1 MRDLA
6 GFEIERA
13 PATSAPFAR
22 VERLDLTDQQRFR
35 PQRDLEWT
43 DPNVVAGEQ
52 YVYRV
57 ISFTKDGGRSAPSP
71 LVTIRHEPRTGA
83 SERTPGDSP

>member
-13 PATSAPFAR
+13 SAPSGPFTE
-22 VERLDLTDQQRFR
+22 VERIDLADQQRFR

-57 ISFTKDGGRSAPSP
+57 ISVTLDGGRSIPSP
-71 LVTIRHEPRTGA
+71 LVTIRHERRAGA
-83 SERTPGDSP
+83 AERTPEHAP